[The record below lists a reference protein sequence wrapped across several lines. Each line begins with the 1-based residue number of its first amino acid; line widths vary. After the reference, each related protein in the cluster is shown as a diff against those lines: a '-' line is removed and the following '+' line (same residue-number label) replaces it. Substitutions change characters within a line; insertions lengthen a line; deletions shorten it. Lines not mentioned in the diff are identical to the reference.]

1 MYKGVYCALCKCMGQ
16 EYGILSRMTLN
27 YDFAFLAMLGLSV
40 KETCAGF
47 ERQRCLFNPLKKCL
61 CCKGGEAFSFSAAA
75 SMVMLY
81 YKLKDNVADQTF
93 LKSIPAR
100 LALPYAAHMR
110 KKARKRYEALD
121 GVMEEYIEAQG
132 RVEAENTQSV
142 DAAAVP
148 TARMLSKVCA
158 MLSGD
163 EREKRVLSRL
173 GYCLGRWIYLID
185 AADDMQKDLT
195 SGNYNVFLR
204 RSGITKENEI
214 AEARKYAEQV
224 LERTEVEAAATFDL
238 LEEKRFGPILENI
251 FYEGLPMVARRV
263 FHPVEKNPSH
273 KGRRRQ
279 AKQEKSGLK
288 KTEVSGE

>member
-1 MYKGVYCALCKCMGQ
+1 MYKGVYCALCKCMGR

-40 KETCAGF
+40 QETCAGF
-47 ERQRCLFNPLKKCL
+47 RAARCLFNPLKKCL

-142 DAAAVP
+142 DEAAVP

-163 EREKRVLSRL
+163 EREKRVLTRL
-173 GYCLGRWIYLID
+173 GYCLGPL
-185 AADDMQKDLT
+185 DL
-195 SGNYNVFLR
+195 SHR
-204 RSGITKENEI
+204 RGGRHAKGF
-214 AEARKYAEQV
+214 RKRQLQCVPAK
-224 LERTEVEAAATFDL
+224 
-238 LEEKRFGPILENI
+238 KRDYQGK
-251 FYEGLPMVARRV
+251 R
-263 FHPVEKNPSH
+263 NPRGQGSTPNRCWNAP
-273 KGRRRQ
+273 K
-279 AKQEKSGLK
+279 
-288 KTEVSGE
+288 

>member
-1 MYKGVYCALCKCMGQ
+1 MGR

-47 ERQRCLFNPLKKCL
+47 ERKRCLFNPLKKCL

-110 KKARKRYEALD
+110 KKARKRYEPLD

-185 AADDMQKDLT
+185 AAKGPGKRKLQCVPAKKRDYQGKR
-195 SGNYNVFLR
+195 NR
-204 RSGITKENEI
+204 RSKKVRRTSARTHGSGGGCHLRLVGG
-214 AEARKYAEQV
+214 EALWA
-224 LERTEVEAAATFDL
+224 D
-238 LEEKRFGPILENI
+238 FGEYFL
-251 FYEGLPMVARRV
+251 
-263 FHPVEKNPSH
+263 
-273 KGRRRQ
+273 
-279 AKQEKSGLK
+279 
-288 KTEVSGE
+288 